1 MMSWSVVNAA
11 PAKLKPEHGAGN
23 LLRNAD
29 ASNRGLCRNRFLFS
43 VSPWV
48 RPHSESYEKRP
59 NSRAKSVTG
68 PIEVIFEH
76 NGKPANQD
84 IAVKQNF
91 PLRFSAFA
99 VYGLLP
105 RLNATSEYG
114 SLFMLGLLG
123 VLIIGLIVGAIA
135 KLIVPGKEPG
145 GCLVTSAIGVAG
157 SFAAFYL
164 GTLLGWTSGNPDSLR
179 PVGFFPSLIG
189 AVILLL
195 VYHWIRR
202 RFGR

>member
-1 MMSWSVVNAA
+1 MLLICSYYKISVGMTCHEGSQSSEAGRCSPPAHYCRYCAVYPPATMMSWSVVNAA

-29 ASNRGLCRNRFLFS
+29 VSNRGLCRNRFLFS

-123 VLIIGLIVGAIA
+123 VLIIGLIV
-135 KLIVPGKEPG
+135 
-145 GCLVTSAIGVAG
+145 
-157 SFAAFYL
+157 
-164 GTLLGWTSGNPDSLR
+164 
-179 PVGFFPSLIG
+179 
-189 AVILLL
+189 
-195 VYHWIRR
+195 
-202 RFGR
+202 